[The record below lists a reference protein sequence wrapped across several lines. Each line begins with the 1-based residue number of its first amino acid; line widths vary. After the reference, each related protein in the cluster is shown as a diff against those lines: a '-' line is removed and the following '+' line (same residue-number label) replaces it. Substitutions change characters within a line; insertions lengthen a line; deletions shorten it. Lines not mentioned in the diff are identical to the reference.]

1 MHLQVF
7 HPLQTAAPGLT
18 LKPLVGAGK
27 SKREGIGICVSR
39 KQKEGT
45 IGVKERDRRQQDE
58 GKGEGQVA
66 EGADKRK
73 V

>member
-7 HPLQTAAPGLT
+7 YPLQTAAPGLT
-18 LKPLVGAGK
+18 LRPLDGAGR
-27 SKREGIGICVSR
+27 SKREGIGFCVSQ

-45 IGVKERDRRQQDE
+45 IGVKERDKRQQDE
-58 GKGEGQVA
+58 GKGEEKVA
-66 EGADKRK
+66 EGADKKK